1 MTPDSVISVGQYA
14 IMVMLMIAAP
24 PLLTALAVGLVIGV
38 FQAATQVNE
47 MTLSFI
53 PKVVALVLV
62 LIATGPWMLKTLM
75 NYTEQLIREIPYL
88 IGSALNSADLS

>member
-1 MTPDSVISVGQYA
+1 
-14 IMVMLMIAAP
+14 MVMLMVAAP
-24 PLLTALAVGLVIGV
+24 PLLTALTVGLFIGV
-38 FQAATQVNE
+38 FQAATQINE

-62 LIATGPWMLKTLM
+62 LVAAGPWILKTLM

-88 IGSALNSADLS
+88 IG

>member
-1 MTPDSVISVGQYA
+1 MTPESVITIGQYA
-14 IMVMLMIAAP
+14 IFTMLTVAAP
-24 PLLTALAVGLVIGV
+24 PLLTALGVGLVIGV

-62 LIATGPWMLKTLM
+62 LVFAGPWILRTLM
-75 NYTEQLIREIPYL
+75 NYTERLIRDIPYL
-88 IGSALNSADLS
+88 IG

>member
-62 LIATGPWMLKTLM
+62 LISTGPWMLKTLM

-88 IGSALNSADLS
+88 IG

>member
-1 MTPDSVISVGQYA
+1 VTPDSVITIGQYA
-14 IMVMLMIAAP
+14 ILTMLMVAAP
-24 PLLTALAVGLVIGV
+24 PLLAALAVGLVIGV

-62 LIATGPWMLKTLM
+62 LVAAGPWILRTLV
-75 NYTEQLIREIPYL
+75 NYTERLIREIPFL
-88 IGSALNSADLS
+88 IG

>member
-1 MTPDSVISVGQYA
+1 MTPESVVSIGQYA
-14 IMVMLMIAAP
+14 IMVMLMVAAP

-53 PKVVALVLV
+53 PKVIALVLV
-62 LIATGPWMLKTLM
+62 LVATGPWMIKTLM
-75 NYTEQLIREIPYL
+75 NYTEQLIREIPHL
-88 IGSALNSADLS
+88 IG

>member
-62 LIATGPWMLKTLM
+62 LIATGPCMLKTLM

-88 IGSALNSADLS
+88 IG

>member
-1 MTPDSVISVGQYA
+1 MTPETVITIGQYA
-14 IMVMLMIAAP
+14 VLTMLMVAAP

-62 LIATGPWMLKTLM
+62 VVAAGPWILRTMIHF
-75 NYTEQLIREIPYL
+75 TERLIRDIPNL
-88 IGSALNSADLS
+88 IG

>member
-1 MTPDSVISVGQYA
+1 MTPDSVISVGQYE

-62 LIATGPWMLKTLM
+62 LISTGPWMLKTLM

-88 IGSALNSADLS
+88 IG

>member
-1 MTPDSVISVGQYA
+1 MTPDTVISIGQYA
-14 IMVMLMIAAP
+14 ILTMLMAAAP

-53 PKVVALVLV
+53 PKIVALVIV
-62 LIATGPWMLKTLM
+62 LIAAGPWILKTLV
-75 NYTEQLIREIPYL
+75 NYTERLIRDIPYL
-88 IGSALNSADLS
+88 IG

>member
-1 MTPDSVISVGQYA
+1 MTPESVVNLAQHA
-14 IMVMLMIAAP
+14 IMVMLMVAAP
-24 PLLTALAVGLVIGV
+24 PLLTALAVGLFVGV

-62 LIATGPWMLKTLM
+62 LVAAGPWIIKTLM

-88 IGSALNSADLS
+88 IG

>member
-1 MTPDSVISVGQYA
+1 MTPDTVITIGQYA
-14 IMVMLMIAAP
+14 LLTMLMVAAP
-24 PLLTALAVGLVIGV
+24 PLLTALAVGLLIGV

-62 LIATGPWMLKTLM
+62 LVAAGPWILSTMV
-75 NYTEQLIREIPYL
+75 NYTDRLIREIPYL
-88 IGSALNSADLS
+88 IG

>member
-1 MTPDSVISVGQYA
+1 MTPDTVITIGQYA
-14 IMVMLMIAAP
+14 ILTMLMVAAP

-53 PKVVALVLV
+53 PKIVALVIV
-62 LIATGPWMLKTLM
+62 LIAAGPWILKTLV
-75 NYTEQLIREIPYL
+75 NYTERLIRDIPYL
-88 IGSALNSADLS
+88 IG

>member
-1 MTPDSVISVGQYA
+1 MTPESVVNLAQHA
-14 IMVMLMIAAP
+14 ITVMLMVAAP
-24 PLLTALAVGLVIGV
+24 PLLTALAVGLFVGV

-62 LIATGPWMLKTLM
+62 LVAAGPWIIKTLM

-88 IGSALNSADLS
+88 IG

>member
-1 MTPDSVISVGQYA
+1 MTPESVVSIGQYA
-14 IMVMLMIAAP
+14 IMVMLMVAAP

-53 PKVVALVLV
+53 PKVIALVLV
-62 LIATGPWMLKTLM
+62 LIATGPWMLQTLM
-75 NYTEQLIREIPYL
+75 NYTEQLIREIPHL
-88 IGSALNSADLS
+88 IG